1 MEKKEK
7 FQTSVLI
14 ILLDIIAHAHKK
26 NMFRLILETGENEV
40 SRLSVDFMHVTCKI
54 ERISCVQKYNHGAI
68 SRIGLIMS
76 WIVSC
81 GQNDVIQILHCNSGN
96 PYCKLSWNTNI
107 SILRRFQCIVAQ
119 VVRNGIKIFKY
130 CYIADNILQYPSGF
144 SLQAFL

>member
-54 ERISCVQKYNHGAI
+54 ERISCVEKYNHGAV
-68 SRIGLIMS
+68 SRIGLLWVGLFPVDRMMS
-76 WIVSC
+76 YKSC
-81 GQNDVIQILHCNSGN
+81 TVTQEIHTVNYPGTQI
-96 PYCKLSWNTNI
+96 
-107 SILRRFQCIVAQ
+107 
-119 VVRNGIKIFKY
+119 
-130 CYIADNILQYPSGF
+130 
-144 SLQAFL
+144 